1 MMWFFDQQTI
11 YKKIKKI
18 FKKSARQ
25 FYDNK
30 YNYFVKYPLYLY
42 VVLCGIN
49 ILILISIKILIFCME
64 AKLLNTKLKTKAQ
77 KISLSQL
84 VKAIENINVED
95 IPLNEKNHTLIGKVF
110 NKFNSLKKSH
120 FKNAENKGIV
130 EKVGT
135 NEFRKV
141 SYEYEITKTVWSK

>member
-1 MMWFFDQQTI
+1 M
-11 YKKIKKI
+11 
-18 FKKSARQ
+18 
-25 FYDNK
+25 
-30 YNYFVKYPLYLY
+30 
-42 VVLCGIN
+42 
-49 ILILISIKILIFCME
+49 
-64 AKLLNTKLKTKAQ
+64 LKTKTKNNAA
-77 KISLSQL
+77 KISLTQL
-84 VKAIENINVED
+84 VKSIENINVED
-95 IPLNEKNHTLIGKVF
+95 IPLNERNHTLISKVF

>member
-1 MMWFFDQQTI
+1 M
-11 YKKIKKI
+11 
-18 FKKSARQ
+18 
-25 FYDNK
+25 
-30 YNYFVKYPLYLY
+30 
-42 VVLCGIN
+42 
-49 ILILISIKILIFCME
+49 
-64 AKLLNTKLKTKAQ
+64 LKTKTKTKTN

-95 IPLNEKNHTLIGKVF
+95 IPLNEKNHTLISKVF

>member
-1 MMWFFDQQTI
+1 M
-11 YKKIKKI
+11 
-18 FKKSARQ
+18 
-25 FYDNK
+25 
-30 YNYFVKYPLYLY
+30 
-42 VVLCGIN
+42 
-49 ILILISIKILIFCME
+49 
-64 AKLLNTKLKTKAQ
+64 LNTKLKTKAQ

-95 IPLNEKNHTLIGKVF
+95 IPLNEKNHTLISKVF
-110 NKFNSLKKSH
+110 NKFNSLKKAH

-130 EKVGT
+130 EKIGT

>member
-1 MMWFFDQQTI
+1 M
-11 YKKIKKI
+11 
-18 FKKSARQ
+18 
-25 FYDNK
+25 
-30 YNYFVKYPLYLY
+30 YN
-42 VVLCGIN
+42 I
-49 ILILISIKILIFCME
+49 
-64 AKLLNTKLKTKAQ
+64 KTKNKTN

-95 IPLNEKNHTLIGKVF
+95 IPLNERNHTLISKVF
-110 NKFNSLKKSH
+110 NKFNSLKKAH

-130 EKVGT
+130 EKIGT